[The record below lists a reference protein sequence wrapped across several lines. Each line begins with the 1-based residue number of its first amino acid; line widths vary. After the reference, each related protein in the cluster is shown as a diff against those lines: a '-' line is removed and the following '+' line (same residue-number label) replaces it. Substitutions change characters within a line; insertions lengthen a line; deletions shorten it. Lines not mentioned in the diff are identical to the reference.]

1 MASTQSGAVAAM
13 YREWT
18 RARLNDELNDPEA
31 WGDLTAEPRGT
42 DYVETDIGGVPAVWV
57 LPKGHDPGAVLL
69 CLHGGGFVGGSIYTH
84 RKMFGHLAKAV
95 GGRAL
100 LVDYRLA
107 PAHVFPAQLDDV
119 TAVYRRLLDEGAGR
133 IAVAGDSSGG
143 GLALAMMLRAR
154 ADGLPLPV
162 AGLLISPWVDMA
174 LTGASYETNA
184 ATETFFFRD
193 VVAQLAELYLG
204 GTSPTSPLASP
215 LHADLTGLPPLY
227 LQVGAEETLLD
238 DSRLL
243 AERARAAGVDVRLDV
258 FAQQQHSFQMA
269 AGRAPEA
276 DDAIARFAA
285 WARPLLGGG
294 AR

>member
-13 YREWT
+13 YRGWT
-18 RARLNDELNDPEA
+18 EARLHDEPNDPEA

-42 DYVETDIGGVPAVWV
+42 DYVETDAGGLPAMWV
-57 LPKGHDPGAVLL
+57 LPKGHDPDAVLL

-84 RKMFGHLAKAV
+84 RKLFGHLAKAV
-95 GGRAL
+95 GARAL

-107 PAHVFPAQLDDV
+107 PAHVFPAQLDDA
-119 TAVYRRLLDEGAGR
+119 TIAYKWLLDQGAGHV
-133 IAVAGDSSGG
+133 AVAGDSSGG
-143 GLALAMMLRAR
+143 GLALALMLRAR
-154 ADGLPLPV
+154 AEGVRLPA
-162 AGLLISPWVDMA
+162 AGVLISPWVDMA

-227 LQVGAEETLLD
+227 VQVGVEETLLD

-243 AERARAAGVDVRLDV
+243 AERARAAGVVVRLDV

-285 WARPLLGGG
+285 WARPLLGIG

>member
-13 YREWT
+13 YRGWT
-18 RARLNDELNDPEA
+18 RARLHDEPTDPEA

-42 DYVETDIGGVPAVWV
+42 DYVETDAGGVPAMWV
-57 LPKGHDPGAVLL
+57 LPKGHDPRTVLL
-69 CLHGGGFVGGSIYTH
+69 CLHGSGFGGGSIHTH
-84 RKMFGHLAKAV
+84 RTMFGHLAKAL
-95 GGRAL
+95 GARAL

-107 PAHVFPAQLDDV
+107 PAHVFPAQLDDA
-119 TAVYRRLLDEGAGR
+119 TIAYRRLLDEGTER

-143 GLALAMMLRAR
+143 GLALALMLRAR
-154 ADGLPLPV
+154 TDGLPLLA

-204 GTSPTSPLASP
+204 GASPTTPLASP
-215 LHADLTGLPPLY
+215 LHADLAGLPPLF
-227 LQVGAEETLLD
+227 LQVGAEEALFD

-258 FAQQQHSFQMA
+258 FADQQHTFQMA

-285 WARPLLGGG
+285 WARPLLGG

>member
-1 MASTQSGAVAAM
+1 MWA
-13 YREWT
+13 
-18 RARLNDELNDPEA
+18 
-31 WGDLTAEPRGT
+31 
-42 DYVETDIGGVPAVWV
+42 
-57 LPKGHDPGAVLL
+57 LPKGHDPRAVVL
-69 CLHGGGFVGGSIYTH
+69 CLHGGGFVGGSVHTH
-84 RKMFGHLAKAV
+84 RKVFGHLAKAL
-95 GGRAL
+95 GTRAL

-107 PAHVFPAQLDDV
+107 PAHVFPAQLDD
-119 TAVYRRLLDEGAGR
+119 AMAAYRWLLDEGAGP

-143 GLALAMMLRAR
+143 GLALAVMLRAR
-154 ADGLPLPV
+154 ADGLPLPT
-162 AGLLISPWVDMA
+162 AGMLISPWVDMA

-204 GTSPTSPLASP
+204 GASPTSPLASP
-215 LHADLTGLPPLY
+215 LHADLTGLPPLF
-227 LQVGAEETLLD
+227 LQVGGDETLLD

-243 AERARAAGVDVRLDV
+243 AERAHAAGVEVRLDV
-258 FAQQQHSFQMA
+258 FAEQQHSFQMA

-285 WARPLLGGG
+285 WARPLLGA